1 MPACKWFRDQRGLR
15 AQGRALKFIE
25 YLTSPE
31 SATKYAEYGAGIPI
45 VKGVDTTSLEGA
57 FKDGADLISNSQV
70 KLISSKSF
78 PSANED
84 AFIKDLSDFFL
95 DGCQD
100 VDGVLTQLDTDFDN
114 LQ

>member
-57 FKDGADLISNSQV
+57 FKDGADLNSNSQAGIAP
-70 KLISSKSF
+70 LCIHGS
-78 PSANED
+78 
-84 AFIKDLSDFFL
+84 FFL